1 VAGFRL
7 KRNNPNYK
15 SRQILMI
22 ELTAERTAHER
33 LREEFEL
40 LRSDYRK
47 VIDQMGNMLGGRKV
61 TALELEN
68 DPYAENLKLPDE
80 WMTPGPDEVPDVRNI
95 EDTMEPQPDAT

>member
-1 VAGFRL
+1 M
-7 KRNNPNYK
+7 KRTNPAYK
-15 SRQILMI
+15 SREVLMV

-47 VIDQMGNMLGGRKV
+47 VIDQMGNMLGGRPV
-61 TALELEN
+61 TALELES
-68 DPYAENLKLPDE
+68 DPYAERNDMKDD

-95 EDTMEPQPDAT
+95 EDQLEPQPNAS